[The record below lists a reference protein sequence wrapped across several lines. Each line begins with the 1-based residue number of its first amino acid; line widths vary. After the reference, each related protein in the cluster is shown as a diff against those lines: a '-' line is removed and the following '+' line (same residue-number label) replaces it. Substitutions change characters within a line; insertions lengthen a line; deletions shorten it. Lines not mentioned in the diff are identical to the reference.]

1 MHGQLAVDSACATG
15 LDDTQNEGMPIVVR
29 PKPFVG
35 TSIGSVQGHRL
46 SSKSETLTN
55 QIDLLSEH
63 RAGGSRLEPQENNSR
78 LILICE
84 RL

>member
-35 TSIGSVQGHRL
+35 TSIGSVQDRL